1 MQGTMEDRRFNVPA
15 SRYIE
20 ALRRNRV
27 DYFVTVPDWV
37 QLALH
42 KRIEEGVEGI
52 HLVPCCNE
60 DQAVIVSAGLRIGG
74 KNPIVVV
81 QNQGFHA
88 CVNSTRAVGLDGR
101 IPIVFLV
108 GQFGREFRNFG
119 KDPAQSRA
127 RIVRLVAPV
136 AEILGMRHW
145 LIEDEADLRL
155 FDEAFATALQTNGPV
170 ALVVGAPIGWD

>member
-1 MQGTMEDRRFNVPA
+1 MADHRFNIPA

-37 QLALH
+37 QLSVH

-52 HLVPCCNE
+52 RLVTCCNE
-60 DQAVIVSAGLRIGG
+60 DQAVVVSAGLRIGG
-74 KNPIVVV
+74 KNPIVVL

-88 CVNSTRAVGLDGR
+88 CVNATRAVGLDAQ

-119 KDPAQSRA
+119 EDPARSRA
-127 RIVRLVAPV
+127 RIVKLVDPIADV
-136 AEILGMRHW
+136 LGIPHW
-145 LIEDEADLRL
+145 LLETEDDLPCI
-155 FDEAFATALQTNGPV
+155 DEAFQVALHQKRPV
-170 ALVVGAPIGWD
+170 ALVVGAPTGWD

>member
-1 MQGTMEDRRFNVPA
+1 MAESRFNIPA

-42 KRIEEGVEGI
+42 QRIEDGVEGI
-52 HLVPCCNE
+52 HPVTCCNE
-60 DQAVIVSAGLRIGG
+60 DQAVVVSAGLRIGG
-74 KNPIVVV
+74 KNPIVVL

-88 CVNSTRAVGLDGR
+88 CVNATRAVGLDAQ
-101 IPIVFLV
+101 IPIVFLI
-108 GQFGREFRNFG
+108 GQFGREFGNFG
-119 KDPAQSRA
+119 KDPASSRA
-127 RIVRLVAPV
+127 RIVRLVDPV
-136 AEILGMRHW
+136 ADALGIPHW
-145 LIEDEADLRL
+145 LLETEDDLPRI
-155 FDEAFATALQTNGPV
+155 DEAFALALREKRPV